1 VNVQRNMIYE
11 ERRKVLDGED
21 IRQSVRKM
29 IGE

>member
-1 VNVQRNMIYE
+1 MNVQRNMIYE